1 MWVLTSV
8 YHENIQ
14 NPSNPHWPLSSCSL
28 TCTKRHD
35 ARPNWMR
42 HVSHFYMFLKRGSNW
57 NIKME
62 LTVVSYSL
70 NSSHCTASQWTQQ
83 IWDPDFS
90 CDSTFAFVAA
100 GADAVLIYWKKN
112 QNKLATTSLSRSVPL
127 TTGKVYLSNQSK
139 YCNQRHFCFFP
150 VLHLKDEDEEIL
162 LYTDYILMEIKYI
175 LEEN

>member
-1 MWVLTSV
+1 MNLKLMWVLTSV
-8 YHENIQ
+8 YHVNIQ

-28 TCTKRHD
+28 TCTNRHD
-35 ARPNWMR
+35 ACPNWMR

-90 CDSTFAFVAA
+90 CDSTFAFVVA
-100 GADAVLIYWKKN
+100 GADAVLIYRKKIRIN
-112 QNKLATTSLSRSVPL
+112 WPLPPLADLFHSRQERSIFQIRVN
-127 TTGKVYLSNQSK
+127 TVI
-139 YCNQRHFCFFP
+139 
-150 VLHLKDEDEEIL
+150 KDTFVSSPF
-162 LYTDYILMEIKYI
+162 YT
-175 LEEN
+175 